1 MPKSETSG
9 SIRQQNKENQP
20 ASLLLGP
27 GFIVAAA
34 IVSPSTVMSATI
46 VGAGA
51 GLDGAGLVAVVV
63 LATIILQEMAARLGT
78 LTGIG
83 LGEILRR
90 QFLTQPAIFTLLAAA
105 LVIALGFGSAVVLT
119 RNLEI
124 GAAGLRTLVPL
135 ADPLLVLILAIVAG
149 GLLEWGSFRVLE
161 RVLIANLGLMGLAFV
176 GTAAGAVGRGAWTW
190 EGIIPTFPPAT
201 LGSML
206 TLVGTMIVPS
216 HLFLHASAASARWSS
231 IRPRGE
237 GLRLAR
243 RDTVIGIVIGGVV
256 TAAIVV
262 AAAAGL
268 RAEDTPS
275 PLFSLGLFAAGF
287 SSALVAP
294 LAAALALSGLLG
306 WSRKNHPARFRMV
319 WIGVLLLAT
328 IAAIGLEQ
336 SPALAI
342 LLADVAGSLIL
353 PIIASVL
360 LMACN
365 MPLLGSYKNR
375 RWHNALTILVIAIM
389 ATLPILRLFVA

>member
-1 MPKSETSG
+1 
-9 SIRQQNKENQP
+9 
-20 ASLLLGP
+20 
-27 GFIVAAA
+27 
-34 IVSPSTVMSATI
+34 MSATS
-46 VGAGA
+46 VGTGA
-51 GLDGAGLVAVVV
+51 GLGGVCVVALAVV
-63 LATIILQEMAARLGT
+63 ATIILQEMAARLGT

-90 QFLTQPAIFTLLAAA
+90 QFLARPALFWLLAAA

-124 GAAGLRTLVPL
+124 GAAGLRTFVPL
-135 ADPLLVLILAIVAG
+135 TDPLLVLILAIVAG
-149 GLLEWGSFRVLE
+149 GLLEWGSFKLLE
-161 RVLIANLGLMGLAFV
+161 RVLIATVGLMGLAFV
-176 GTAAGAVGRGAWTW
+176 GTVAGAVGRGVWTW
-190 EGIIPTFPPAT
+190 EGFMPTFPPAT
-201 LGSML
+201 LGSLL

-262 AAAAGL
+262 AGAAGL
-268 RAEDTPS
+268 REEDTPS
-275 PLFSLGLFAAGF
+275 PLFSLGLVAAGF
-287 SSALVAP
+287 SSALTAP

-306 WSRKNHPARFRMV
+306 WSRKSHPARFRIV

-336 SPALAI
+336 SPAQAI
-342 LLADVAGSLIL
+342 LLAQIAGALIL
-353 PIIASVL
+353 PIIASIL

-365 MPLLGSYKNR
+365 MPLLGSFKNR

-389 ATLPILRLFVA
+389 ALLLILRLFVA